1 MQFQYRADQ
10 SEANEM
16 VRRLGLST
24 EVTVEGRNAEFASKG
39 VSGKLHY
46 ESNLRIMYVTV
57 TAHTPPATET
67 MLRKYFDKL
76 FSLI

>member
-39 VSGKLHY
+39 VS
-46 ESNLRIMYVTV
+46 
-57 TAHTPPATET
+57 
-67 MLRKYFDKL
+67 
-76 FSLI
+76 